1 MSTSPMI
8 RWKRIAHE
16 ENPSTLVETST
27 LSHQTINRS
36 LDAYVDGTLPDS
48 RRAEVDAHLRICA
61 ECAKSLRQIHRL
73 ELVLDDLPRGPSVL
87 FPHFWAKLEERLPN
101 HVEKRAPFFRP
112 GRVAAAFA
120 LAVLASLMGTVALA
134 SDAVMPD
141 NPLYAVKHVR
151 QEVQLALAGPRER
164 PRLELVLGKQRLHE
178 ALLMVQRERPDLALA
193 SIRDFR
199 ALLIDATS
207 LLEEAPGGQPDT
219 PALVSSIVDLETE
232 LEAVR
237 QASIAQAGGN
247 ADDMAALDVAVH
259 ADLSTVN
266 KVEASLARGGIPLV
280 EPSTEPMASPE
291 ASASAAAPSSASSPP
306 TQSSVSD
313 SPEAAQPSPVPSP
326 QNEPSPIP
334 SDDLAP

>member
-73 ELVLDDLPRGPSVL
+73 ELVLDNLPPGPSVL

-101 HVEKRAPFFRP
+101 HVEKRAPIFRP

-120 LAVLASLMGTVALA
+120 LAVLASLLGTVALA

-164 PRLELVLGKQRLHE
+164 PRFELVLGKQRLHE
-178 ALLMVQRERPDLALA
+178 ALLMVQRKRPDLALA

-237 QASIAQAGGN
+237 NASIGQEGSN

-259 ADLSTVN
+259 TDLNTVN
-266 KVEASLARGGIPLV
+266 QVETRVAQGSTKVVESSPASTAPV
-280 EPSTEPMASPE
+280 PSAESSPS
-291 ASASAAAPSSASSPP
+291 AQPSASDA
-306 TQSSVSD
+306 
-313 SPEAAQPSPVPSP
+313 PEAAQPSAASSSQSETPSP
-326 QNEPSPIP
+326 SP
-334 SDDLAP
+334 SD